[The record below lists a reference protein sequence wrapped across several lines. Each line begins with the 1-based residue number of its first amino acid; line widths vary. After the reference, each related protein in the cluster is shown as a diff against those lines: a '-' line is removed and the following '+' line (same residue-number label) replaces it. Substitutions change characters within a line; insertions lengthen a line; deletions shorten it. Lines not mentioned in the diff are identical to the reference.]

1 MSGNTFGKH
10 FTLTT
15 FGESHGPGLGGV
27 VDGCPA
33 GIPLT
38 EAMIQEELDRRRPGQ
53 GPTSTARREKDRVRL
68 LSGVLEGVTTGTS
81 IGFFIANE
89 DQHSKDYDRLKSVY
103 RPGHGDITYQAKYGV
118 RDHRGGGRSSGR
130 ETASRVAGGAVAAE
144 LLRSRG
150 IEVTAYTVEIG
161 AIPCPCTSVETAGE
175 TPFNAADP
183 TIVPV
188 WEERVRQV
196 RSDGDTLGGVVE
208 VLATGVP
215 AGLGEPVMDK
225 LDARLAYALM
235 GIGAVKGVE
244 IGAGFEAARML
255 GSQNNDPITPEGFAS
270 NNAGGILAG
279 ISNGDAVVARV
290 GVKPIPSIATEQ
302 QTVDAG
308 GNPTTIRVGG
318 RHDICAIPRIVPVVR
333 AMVCLVLADMV
344 LLQEAGR
351 R

>member
-1 MSGNTFGKH
+1 MAQASAGLWTGV
-10 FTLTT
+10 LP
-15 FGESHGPGLGGV
+15 ES
-27 VDGCPA
+27 
-33 GIPLT
+33 LT
-38 EAMIQEELDRRRPGQ
+38 EAMIQEELDRRKPGQ
-53 GPTSTARREKDRVRL
+53 GPTSTARKEKDQVRL
-68 LSGVLEGVTTGTS
+68 LSGVFEGVTTGTS

-89 DQHSKDYDRLKSVY
+89 DQHSKDYDKLKSVY

-144 LLRSRG
+144 FLRSRG

-161 AIPCPCTSVETAGE
+161 AIPCPRTAVDKAKD
-175 TPFNAADP
+175 TPFNAADQ

-208 VLATGVP
+208 VVATGVP

-244 IGAGFEAARML
+244 IGSGFEAARML
-255 GSQNNDPITPEGFAS
+255 GSQNNDPITLKGLPATMPGGSWRAS
-270 NNAGGILAG
+270 
-279 ISNGDAVVARV
+279 
-290 GVKPIPSIATEQ
+290 PTATQ
-302 QTVDAG
+302 WWPGWA
-308 GNPTTIRVGG
+308 
-318 RHDICAIPRIVPVVR
+318 
-333 AMVCLVLADMV
+333 
-344 LLQEAGR
+344 
-351 R
+351 